1 MMSMVT
7 YLANKKFDLEIMD
20 EDVGNP
26 LFEPIKRGGEWV
38 VRIRWFTKNLKETWT
53 EQK

>member
-1 MMSMVT
+1 MVT

-20 EDVGNP
+20 ENVGNP
-26 LFEPIKRGGEWV
+26 LFEPIKHGGGWA
-38 VRIRWFTKNLKETWT
+38 VRFELPKNLKETWT